1 VFTAVADSFESKR
14 LKENRKM
21 KPLSLSAL
29 CASAVLCMMIAVLP
43 VRANPATESFIQK
56 NFDQGYAILNN
67 ASLSEAQRREQFRSL
82 LLSLAAT
89 RRIALFT
96 LGQYAM
102 GAAPADVDSFIQAFT
117 NYSFAVYEKGLN
129 RYQGQ
134 ALKVTSS
141 SDRAADDSMVQ
152 AEIVNPNQ
160 ANAQTF
166 KVGFRVRRNET
177 GQPIITDLVIDGVS
191 LAATERDEFTAYLQ
205 SHNGSIPELIK
216 RLNAMAE
223 KPDAVK

>member
-1 VFTAVADSFESKR
+1 
-14 LKENRKM
+14 M
-21 KPLSLSAL
+21 KPFSLPAL
-29 CASAVLCMMIAVLP
+29 CASAVLCMMTAAMP
-43 VRANPATESFIQK
+43 ARANPATESFIQK

-67 ASLSEAQRREQFRSL
+67 MSLSDTQRREQFRSL
-82 LLSLAAT
+82 LLGLAAT

-102 GAAPADVDSFIQAFT
+102 GAAPGDVDSFVQAFT

-152 AEIVNPNQ
+152 AEIVNPSQ
-160 ANAQTF
+160 ASAQTF
-166 KVGFRVRRNET
+166 KVGFRVRHNEA
-177 GQPIITDLVIDGVS
+177 GQPTITDLVVDGVS
-191 LAATERDEFTAYLQ
+191 LATTERDEFTAYLQ
-205 SHNGSIPELIK
+205 SHNGSIPELVK
-216 RLNAMAE
+216 RLDAMAE
-223 KPDAVK
+223 KPAAVN

>member
-1 VFTAVADSFESKR
+1 
-14 LKENRKM
+14 M
-21 KPLSLSAL
+21 KPLSLSAV
-29 CASAVLCMMIAVLP
+29 CASAVLCVMAAALP
-43 VRANPATESFIQK
+43 ARANPATESFIQK

-67 ASLSEAQRREQFRSL
+67 TSLSDAQRREQFRSL
-82 LLSLAAT
+82 LLGLAAT

-102 GAAPADVDSFIQAFT
+102 GAPPADVDSFVQAFT

-152 AEIVNPNQ
+152 AEIVNPSQ
-160 ANAQTF
+160 AGAQTF
-166 KVGFRVRRNET
+166 KVGFRVRRNEA
-177 GQPIITDLVIDGVS
+177 GQPTITDLVVDGVS

-205 SHNGSIPELIK
+205 SHNGSIPELVK
-216 RLNAMAE
+216 RLDAMAE
-223 KPDAVK
+223 KPAAAN